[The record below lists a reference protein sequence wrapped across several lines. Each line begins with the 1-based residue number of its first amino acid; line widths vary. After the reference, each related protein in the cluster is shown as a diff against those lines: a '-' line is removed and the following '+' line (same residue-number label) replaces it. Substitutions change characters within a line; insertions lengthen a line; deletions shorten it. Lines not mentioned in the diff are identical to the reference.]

1 MWHSCHYLYKG
12 STKALCFCECRSYN
26 AYSICNF
33 DYSVVAPEVL
43 YGQEYDH
50 AADWWTLGILMYALL
65 MGEFP
70 INGPRDHRE
79 MGSAV
84 ARYTYGLPQYFKPE
98 AKAVINKVRVV

>member
-1 MWHSCHYLYKG
+1 MSCIFLYCIALFCIVLCCAVTLY
-12 STKALCFCECRSYN
+12 STMLLL
-26 AYSICNF
+26 I
-33 DYSVVAPEVL
+33 APEVL

-50 AADWWTLGILMYALL
+50 SADWWTLGILMYALL

-84 ARYTYGLPQYFKPE
+84 ARYTYGLPQYFKNE
-98 AKAVINKVRVV
+98 AKTVINKVRAH

>member
-1 MWHSCHYLYKG
+1 MMVVLRHCAFVSAEATMLTLSVTLPIFYP
-12 STKALCFCECRSYN
+12 
-26 AYSICNF
+26 
-33 DYSVVAPEVL
+33 VVAPEVL